1 MKKLYLTSLM
11 LVCCTAVMANETKT
25 TTTNSAAATAAKA
38 PVNANTVRVI
48 TRPEIVG
55 LWGMEI
61 PNNRKCIEYYNF
73 RGDNDV
79 IIKSGQEWSSG
90 IYDYQPA
97 EDPASSLPAL
107 IMQIKYDNNEVDCS
121 GYQEDQTGEI
131 SQYFVQW
138 KNRTVLCHFAPCFAL
153 KLKFSHKKTAEISG
167 FFIFTRKRLGFLV
180 GTFKLL

>member
-38 PVNANTVRVI
+38 PVNANTIRVI

-138 KNRTVLCHFAPCFAL
+138 KNPHTIHFCSNEKAEQCFATL
-153 KLKFSHKKTAEISG
+153 RRVLP
-167 FFIFTRKRLGFLV
+167 
-180 GTFKLL
+180 